1 MKRKVALTAFLVM
14 LMTLTTVF
22 IGCSRAV
29 QETPTP
35 EPTPITTP
43 TAGSTPTP
51 LPQTSKVIQADEGG
65 EVKLTDGS
73 GITVPADV
81 LEENK
86 KVIVQEVADFS
97 PPGDTN
103 LKICSK
109 VYDISVQD
117 VETFKLPVTVT
128 ITYNEE
134 EIPSRASESDLQIA
148 FYDDVV
154 AKQWVPLGGEVDTDK
169 NIISLTTSHLSE
181 LSVIVPIQPNGFTDL
196 TKDAKDF
203 DIDFLTEG
211 PNAIRDR
218 GYPENVLRALRYA
231 EEKISGMGFKTPI
244 QQFSGLDSWR
254 VPVKIRDLDKP
265 GKSAYGWYKPGWWR
279 DKDGEI
285 EIDNDK
291 DLDTLKVTIA
301 HEYFHFCQSL
311 YFKDPFGDDPY
322 WWWNEATALWME
334 DVCYPQADGYIALL
348 DAFFRD
354 GIEKPLETNTESHGY
369 GSNAFVRYLTDRFG
383 NSIILE
389 VYQRLQTQ
397 RTGFRTATRAIDE
410 VLRTKGTTL
419 EEAFSDFALRCWT
432 IRDFSEAAKWS
443 NPFLVMGSKK
453 KSDMLS
459 QGKPQ
464 QVWECELGP
473 LSARAYKIALE
484 SGSRGPLLASV
495 EGQPDLEVS
504 MSHTVYA
511 YTGKRV
517 KARMVNWG
525 SDYFHIHPTGDYW
538 YAELYPDEACIFEAM
553 WAPAPSNV
561 ERDMLVLVVVN
572 SDYSLQRTW
581 KAKITVSMP
590 MYMFPAIDELKDD
603 LLLSPDDLLDWDVSP
618 ADRLPGKFELWEQPD
633 GRPSAYIW
641 AWGEQYPGGK
651 VIGKMIDPATG
662 KIKYTQEEHPGMDID
677 MLLCTSI
684 EAADRYLA
692 ESFVKFPEPETK
704 EHYYIR
710 ELAKGPFYWRV
721 SCYKVPSLETGGVKW
736 SNHAE
741 ILSYIES
748 GVDQAAS
755 ALEAKISAIL
765 EEVREELGPIP
776 LILE

>member
-1 MKRKVALTAFLVM
+1 MKRKVALIAFLVV

-35 EPTPITTP
+35 
-43 TAGSTPTP
+43 
-51 LPQTSKVIQADEGG
+51 LPQTSKVIRADEGG
-65 EVKLTDGS
+65 EVKLTDGT
-73 GITVPADV
+73 GITIPADV

-86 KVIVQEVADFS
+86 EVIVQEVADFS
-97 PPGDTN
+97 PPEDTN

-109 VYDISVQD
+109 VYNLSVQD
-117 VETFKLPVTVT
+117 VETFESPVTVT

-134 EIPSRASESDLQIA
+134 EIPPGASESDLQIA

-154 AKQWVPLGGEVDTDK
+154 AKEWVLLGGEVDTEK

-211 PNAIRDR
+211 PNAVRDR
-218 GYPENVLRALRYA
+218 GYPENVLRAFRYV

-244 QQFSGLDSWR
+244 QQFLGLDSWR

-265 GKSAYGWYKPGWWR
+265 GKSAYGWYKPGRWR
-279 DKDGEI
+279 DKDGQI

-311 YFKDPFGDDPY
+311 YFKDPFGYDPY
-322 WWWNEATALWME
+322 LWWNEATALWIE
-334 DVCYPQADGYIALL
+334 DVCYPESDDYITLL
-348 DAFFRD
+348 DANIRD

-383 NSIILE
+383 NGIILE

-397 RTGFRTATRAIDE
+397 RTGSRAATRAIDE
-410 VLRTKGTTL
+410 VLRTKGITEGL
-419 EEAFSDFALRCWT
+419 AEAFSDFALRCWT
-432 IRDFSEAAKWS
+432 IRDFSEADKWQD
-443 NPFLVMGSKK
+443 PFLVMGSKK
-453 KSDMLS
+453 LS
-459 QGKPQ
+459 QGNPQ
-464 QVWECELGP
+464 QVLECELGP
-473 LSARAYKIALE
+473 LSARAYKIVLE
-484 SGSRGPLLASV
+484 SGSRGPLLVSV
-495 EGQPDLEVS
+495 EGQPDLEAS

-517 KARMVNWG
+517 KARMVNLG
-525 SDYFHIHPTGDYW
+525 RDYFHIHPTIDEYW
-538 YAELYPDEACIFEAM
+538 YAELYPDEARIFEGM

-590 MYMFPAIDELKDD
+590 MYMFPIDELKDR
-603 LLLSPDDLLDWDVSP
+603 LLLSPDDLPDWDVNP
-618 ADRLPGKFELWEQPD
+618 AKRLPTKFEPCESPD
-633 GRPSAYIW
+633 GRPSAYMW
-641 AWGEQYPGGK
+641 AWGKQHPRGK

-677 MLLCTSI
+677 ILLCTSI
-684 EAADRYLA
+684 EAAERYLA
-692 ESFVKFPEPETK
+692 EGFVRFPEPETK
-704 EHYYIR
+704 EDYYIR

-721 SCYKVPSLETGGVKW
+721 SCHKVYPLETGGVKW

-755 ALEAKISAIL
+755 ALEPKISAIL
-765 EEVREELGPIP
+765 EEVREEWGPIP